1 VRILTVMP
9 AAPYPLRATGLSLR
23 YLPILQRLGARH
35 HVDLLLIGWG
45 RISPAVRAGLE
56 HHCQAVDELDL
67 HDCGPASLPARAA
80 TRIRSMLPG
89 APPRAYTL
97 SRGGRLRERL
107 RSALDARRFD
117 VMLWV
122 TASYTPY
129 LPEAYARRAVI
140 DFIDS
145 PALGVARGVFGHG
158 SAAWLGWLERYSM
171 LRWERELRSRFA
183 STIYISSLDAGVIDA
198 AAAAVDVVPNGVSAN
213 DYTPDAVPLESPNI
227 GFVGNMDYGPNVEA
241 VEWLHREVFV
251 PLRASRPELTF
262 YIVGRNPGPRVRRL
276 ADDPRIVVTGEVAS
290 AWEYLNALDV
300 CTMPLLKGAGMK
312 NKILEA
318 MRAGRPVVTTSIGN
332 EGIDAQSGQHLVV
345 CRDAHDV
352 RVSILELLSD
362 PAARASM
369 GQAARAFVQERFCWD
384 ASAERVESILK
395 RVVGDGAGDGV
406 EAVTAGTRRRASG
419 DGA

>member
-45 RISPAVRAGLE
+45 RVERAVRESLA

-67 HDCGPASLPARAA
+67 HDCGPPSLPSRVA
-80 TRIRSMLPG
+80 TRIGSMLPG

-97 SRGGRLRERL
+97 SRGVRLRERL
-107 RSALDARRFD
+107 RRAITAHRFD

-129 LPEAYARRAVI
+129 LPEEYAKRAVI

-145 PALGVARGVFGHG
+145 PALGVSRGVFGHG
-158 SAAWLGWLERYSM
+158 AAPGLAWLERYNM
-171 LRWERELRSRFA
+171 RRWERELRSRFA
-183 STIYISSLDAGVIDA
+183 SAIYVSPVDAGVIESA
-198 AAAAVDVVPNGVSAN
+198 SSPVDVIPNGVSAG
-213 DYTPDAVPLESPNI
+213 DYTADAVPLESPNI

-241 VEWLHREVFV
+241 VRWLYRDVFV

-262 YIVGRNPGPRVRRL
+262 YIVGRNPGPRVRCL
-276 ADDPRIVVTGEVAS
+276 ADDRRVVVTGEVAS
-290 AWEYLNALDV
+290 TWEYLNALDV
-300 CTMPLLKGAGMK
+300 CAVPLLRGAGMK

-318 MRAGRPVVTTSIGN
+318 MRAGRAVVTTSIGN
-332 EGIDAQSGQHLVV
+332 EGIGAQPGRHLVV
-345 CRDAHDV
+345 CRDAGEV
-352 RVSILELLSD
+352 RSRILELLGD
-362 PAARASM
+362 PAARTRM
-369 GQAARAFVQERFCWD
+369 GEAARAFVQERFCWD
-384 ASAERVESILK
+384 ASADNVERVLR
-395 RVVGDGAGDGV
+395 RVVGERAV
-406 EAVTAGTRRRASG
+406 EAVTARAG
-419 DGA
+419 RHPGEDGA